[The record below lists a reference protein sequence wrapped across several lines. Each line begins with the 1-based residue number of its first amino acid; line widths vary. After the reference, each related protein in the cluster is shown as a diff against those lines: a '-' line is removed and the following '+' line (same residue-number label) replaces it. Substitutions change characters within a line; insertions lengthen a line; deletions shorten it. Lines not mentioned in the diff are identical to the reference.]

1 MPDLAKVLK
10 AEIARIARREAKVA
24 NLKIQKDVTKL
35 RKNLAETKRRLDAL
49 EQQNRTLAKS
59 VGKLPPVEQAPEAA
73 PVKIRATGEMIKKM
87 RLRKKLSQTQ
97 LATLLGVSQQSIY
110 QWERKSGTLVL
121 RAKTRVALQ
130 KARALSDKQVREILE
145 AAQAETKATKKPAK
159 KKVAKKAAKKVEKK
173 VEKKAAE

>member
-1 MPDLAKVLK
+1 M
-10 AEIARIARREAKVA
+10 
-24 NLKIQKDVTKL
+24 
-35 RKNLAETKRRLDAL
+35 
-49 EQQNRTLAKS
+49 
-59 VGKLPPVEQAPEAA
+59 
-73 PVKIRATGEMIKKM
+73 
-87 RLRKKLSQTQ
+87 
-97 LATLLGVSQQSIY
+97 SQQSIY
-110 QWERKSGTLVL
+110 QWERKSGTLIL